1 MIFSLYK
8 SKSPESNS
16 EKHVSPPCCLY
27 STVPAA
33 LGYSSVF
40 PPCHTFVIRT
50 RYMLEEMEKA
60 NQNLYLSTYWINLT
74 SAWMLSN
81 TTEQDHNSS
90 PCEHLP
96 SGLLWMER
104 YCKFWISHLGN
115 CSFCTLHVLP
125 MINPFAPYVFRG
137 KNMILC
143 PHFLPTRGQRNI
155 I

>member
-1 MIFSLYK
+1 
-8 SKSPESNS
+8 
-16 EKHVSPPCCLY
+16 
-27 STVPAA
+27 
-33 LGYSSVF
+33 
-40 PPCHTFVIRT
+40 
-50 RYMLEEMEKA
+50 MLEEMEKA

-81 TTEQDHNSS
+81 TSEQDHNSS

-137 KNMILC
+137 KNMIVSPFS
-143 PHFLPTRGQRNI
+143 PHTRPKEYNLNVLRYHANVHSNCLI
-155 I
+155 EKRRIPKIFYYTLNKTEIF